1 MRVRMRAYMLN
12 QSRCT
17 LAPTCVWFEDNA
29 FTFGQA
35 WTERANDLR
44 VHFRMFYSRGVL
56 IKYFIFNLIIA
67 FLNHLGGWRS
77 SAATAVARLV
87 TAMSSGM
94 AALELRV
101 DREMLQFEIALS
113 ATYLLSDEDKENLVS

>member
-1 MRVRMRAYMLN
+1 
-12 QSRCT
+12 
-17 LAPTCVWFEDNA
+17 
-29 FTFGQA
+29 
-35 WTERANDLR
+35 
-44 VHFRMFYSRGVL
+44 MFYSRGVL